1 MLKTYFDPYAT
12 DNPAL
17 IPTMLTA
24 AAKDSPT
31 YPCALHQIGETNA
44 YSEDMQKSRPL
55 TATKGTVTVTLISAL
70 DASGGGFHAM
80 WTATDTST
88 AVKDEQDG
96 HNGVKAT
103 GYLNPD
109 GAQVAVENTP
119 TELDPAPEKTLL
131 AIPG

>member
-1 MLKTYFDPYAT
+1 M
-12 DNPAL
+12 
-17 IPTMLTA
+17 
-24 AAKDSPT
+24 
-31 YPCALHQIGETNA
+31 
-44 YSEDMQKSRPL
+44 
-55 TATKGTVTVTLISAL
+55 TVTLISAL

-96 HNGVKAT
+96 HNGVKAA

-119 TELDPAPEKTLL
+119 TELDPAPGKTPTCDSWLATGNRGGKLVVEFPDGTTSELL
-131 AIPG
+131 VS